1 MADFD
6 SSPFENDVDE
16 RQPDRLSGLPRI
28 DFRAELNDDQY
39 AAVTAP
45 DGPALVLAGAGSGKT
60 RTLTYRV
67 AWLLEERN
75 VPSWQMLLLTF
86 TNKAAR
92 EMLERVELLTGRST
106 RSGFWGGTFHSLG
119 ARFLRLHG
127 EAIGLKKEYTIL
139 DADEAEKLLESVV
152 KSADPDF
159 LKDKSNPKKSV
170 IFDLISYSR
179 NTRRSLDSVLEERLP
194 WAEPAVA
201 ESIADFA
208 ERYRKRKFE
217 QQVVDYD
224 DLLELWLRLLEEH
237 PTIAERYQRQFR
249 YILVDEYQ
257 DTNTLQSAIIDKLAS
272 DHQVMAVGDDAQ
284 CIYTWRGAD
293 FENIRSFPERHP
305 GTTIYKIEVNYR
317 STPEILHLANQV
329 ISLAPTDTAY
339 HKELRACRSAGM
351 KPLVIPVLEGSQQ
364 ANFVARRI
372 AALLEEGVPHHEI
385 AVLYRAHYQSLDLQ
399 LELSRR
405 NIPFAITSGLKFFEL
420 AHIKDVIAHL
430 RLAYN
435 PGDTVAFLR
444 LASMLPKLGEKT
456 ALKLYSM
463 AQARAQKAGETF
475 FEALADKELFPKVPE
490 LAREDWEQMT
500 DTLLD
505 LSLAYRPPG
514 AINSTP
520 TAAITAAQIDLFS
533 INAESYKP
541 TSAPK
546 PAVPASP
553 IEMVRLVLDGWY
565 SRFARGF
572 YKDWAD
578 RSEDLQGLLSY
589 ANRFTDIGEF
599 LAQITLLAGET
610 ASRQAEP
617 DREQIRLTTVHQ
629 AKGLEY
635 RAVFVI
641 GCADGFFP
649 LRRAI
654 ESGDLDEERRLF
666 YVAVTRAMDE
676 LYLLYPQ
683 YATSGGTP
691 QKMDPSQFLN
701 ELPDSCYKLLRL
713 NSGMR

>member
-1 MADFD
+1 MADFS
-6 SSPFENDVDE
+6 SSPFENDEDT
-16 RQPDRLSGLPRI
+16 QLADRLRGLPRI

-75 VPSWQMLLLTF
+75 VASWQMLLLTF

-92 EMLERVELLTGRST
+92 EMLERVEALTGRST

-139 DADEAEKLLESVV
+139 DADEAEKLLESVI

-159 LKDKSNPKKSV
+159 LKDKSNPKKGV
-170 IFDLISYSR
+170 IFDLISYAR
-179 NTRRSLDSVLEERLP
+179 NTRRDLDAVVEERLP
-194 WAEPAVA
+194 WAEAAVPGA
-201 ESIADFA
+201 IESFA
-208 ERYRKRKFE
+208 EGYRKRKFE

-257 DTNTLQSAIIDKLAS
+257 DTNALQSAIIDKLAAS
-272 DHQVMAVGDDAQ
+272 HQIMAVGDDAQ

-293 FENIRSFPERHP
+293 FENIRSFPQRHP
-305 GTTIYKIEVNYR
+305 SATIYKIEVNYR
-317 STPEILHLANQV
+317 STPEILHLANRV
-329 ISLAPTDTAY
+329 ISLAPTDSAY
-339 HKELRACRSAGM
+339 HKELRACRPAGM
-351 KPLVIPVLEGSQQ
+351 KPIVIPVLEGSQQ

-372 AALLEEGVPHHEI
+372 AALIEEGVPHHEI
-385 AVLYRAHYQSLDLQ
+385 AVLYRAHFQSLELQ
-399 LELSRR
+399 LELTRR

-435 PGDTVAFLR
+435 PTDTVAFLR
-444 LASMLPKLGEKT
+444 LGSLLPKLGEKT
-456 ALKLYSM
+456 SLKLYSM
-463 AQARAQKAGETF
+463 AQTRAKRAGETF
-475 FEALADKELFPKVPE
+475 FEALADKELLPKVPE

-500 DTLLD
+500 NTLLD
-505 LSLAYRPPG
+505 LSMAYRPPG
-514 AINSTP
+514 SINNTPST
-520 TAAITAAQIDLFS
+520 AITSEQIDLFTARTDS
-533 INAESYKP
+533 AKQAPAAKP
-541 TSAPK
+541 
-546 PAVPASP
+546 VIPASP

-565 SRFARGF
+565 SRFARGY

-610 ASRQAEP
+610 TSRKTEP

-649 LRRAI
+649 LRRAL

-683 YATSGGTP
+683 YTTSGGSP
-691 QKMDPSQFLN
+691 QKMEPSQFLN

-713 NSGMR
+713 NTGMR